1 MLSLSRL
8 KGHWL
13 TALSRYIW
21 DKDDEADEPLFQE
34 LPNAVSL
41 FRYRRTRPF
50 VLGLTISE
58 PHTHLLPPLLPPR
71 KQIIAVSLI
80 IELHSTSMFSGAF
93 IPRLL

>member
-1 MLSLSRL
+1 MFAGCRASIFSSFLMLSLSRL

-41 FRYRRTRPF
+41 YS
-50 VLGLTISE
+50 VIGELG
-58 PHTHLLPPLLPPR
+58 PLCL
-71 KQIIAVSLI
+71 V
-80 IELHSTSMFSGAF
+80 
-93 IPRLL
+93 